1 MTFERLSTRVS
12 RRALLRGSAAGA
24 AGLGAIALVGCGSG
38 SSKSTATVAASPT
51 SAATIPP
58 PSPTVLAARQAWTRV
73 PAAGGPTARRDHSLT
88 FNPDDGL
95 IYLFG
100 GRAKG
105 VADNQLWTFDP
116 ATTEWRQI
124 ATAGVAPLPR
134 FAHNASYDRAKNR
147 LIVALGQGNGE
158 AFFND
163 VWAFDASGWT
173 QLDAASP
180 DRPEIRYGAGSAYDS
195 AGARIIISHG
205 FTDRGRFDDT
215 WAFDL
220 NGGPWTKIATSGAV
234 PIKRCL
240 TRCLWLPASGSL
252 LLFGGQTD
260 ANPFLGDFW
269 TLDVAKGVW
278 IENKPP
284 VLPGPR
290 NLYGATLG
298 EGGKR
303 WYAVSG
309 NTAAG
314 PTAETWVYDIASS
327 AWSLVDASVAA
338 PPARYSTDAA
348 YAAGKLYIFGGND
361 GKGEIDDMWTLSPA
375 S

>member
-1 MTFERLSTRVS
+1 MKQLDDNID
-12 RRALLRGSAAGA
+12 RRTLLRGAVAGA
-24 AGLGAIALVGCGSG
+24 VGVAAIALVGCGG
-38 SSKSTATVAASPT
+38 DTKKAAATATA
-51 SAATIPP
+51 PP
-58 PSPTVLAARQAWTRV
+58 PATPTPAPTPSPAKLAWSRVLASAG
-73 PAAGGPTARRDHSLT
+73 PAARRDHSLT
-88 FNPDDGL
+88 FNADDGL

-116 ATTEWRQI
+116 KASVWREI
-124 ATAGVAPLPR
+124 PPTGVAPAPR
-134 FAHNASYDRAKNR
+134 FAHNASYDSAKKR

-158 AFFND
+158 TFFND

-173 QLDAASP
+173 QLDAASA
-180 DRPEIRYGAGSAYDS
+180 DRPEIRYGAGGAYDA

-220 NGGPWTKIATSGAV
+220 NGGAWSKIATTGAV

-240 TRCLWLPASGSL
+240 TRCLWLPASGSM

-260 ANPFLGDFW
+260 TNPFLGDFW

-278 IENKPP
+278 TENKPP

-303 WYAVSG
+303 WYAISG

-314 PTAETWVYDIASS
+314 PTAEAWAYDIAAA
-327 AWSLVDASVAA
+327 AWSRVDAAGEA

-348 YAAGKLYIFGGND
+348 YAAGKLYIVGGND
-361 GKGEIDDMWTLSPA
+361 GKGEIDDMWALSPA
-375 S
+375 T